1 MMVKSELSDSE
12 FQLFSDY
19 IFERSGIHYTI
30 NKKTILQNR
39 IRRRL
44 RELNLESYK
53 TYYDSIKN
61 KPMNDPEVIKFFDEV
76 TTNETSFFRHD
87 KQFKALEEMII
98 PEILAEKKVGSL
110 NIWSAAASMGKE
122 AYTIAMVL
130 SSMNE
135 VRAKNFKILGTDL
148 NQKVLDIAA
157 QGEYDIKD
165 IKGVDPRYKKY
176 LIEKPAEGLVEM
188 VPELKKNIE
197 WKRYNLKDSFTR
209 FPKMDVIFCRNVFIY
224 FPKDVQKEIV
234 AKFYDQLNPG
244 GFFILGHS
252 ETLNG
257 ISDAFEYRKFKN
269 ENLMIYQKVKK

>member
-1 MMVKSELSDSE
+1 MVVKSELNDSE

-53 TYYDSIKN
+53 VYFDMIKN

-98 PEILAEKKVGSL
+98 PEVLAEKKAGTL
-110 NIWSAAASMGKE
+110 NLWSAAASMGKE

-130 SSMNE
+130 SLIPE
-135 VRAKNFKILGTDL
+135 LKTKGFKILGTDL

-165 IKGVDPRYKKY
+165 IKGVDPRYKKF
-176 LIEKPAEGLVEM
+176 LIEKPAEGLVQM
-188 VPELKKNIE
+188 DPSLKKFIE
-197 WKRYNLKDSFTR
+197 WKRYNLKDTFSR

-224 FPKDVQKEIV
+224 FPKEVQKEIV
-234 AKFYDQLNPG
+234 ERFYEQLNPG

-269 ENLMIYQKVKK
+269 ENLMIYQKPKK

>member
-1 MMVKSELSDSE
+1 MMVKSELTDSE

-19 IFERSGIHYTI
+19 IFAKSGIHYTI

-53 TYYDSIKN
+53 VYFEMIKN
-61 KPMNDPEVIKFFDEV
+61 KQMNDPEVIKFFDEV

-98 PEILAEKKVGSL
+98 PEILAEKKNGSL

-130 SSMNE
+130 SMMPE
-135 VRAKNFKILGTDL
+135 LKTRGFKILGTDL

-165 IKGVDPRYKKY
+165 IKGVDPRYKKF
-176 LIEKPAEGLVEM
+176 LMEKPAEGLVQM
-188 VPELKKNIE
+188 VPELKKFIE
-197 WKRYNLKDSFTR
+197 WKRYNLKDTFSR

-224 FPKDVQKEIV
+224 FPKEVQKEIV
-234 AKFYDQLNPG
+234 ERFYEQLNPG

-257 ISDAFEYRKFKN
+257 ISDAFEYRKFKS
-269 ENLMIYQKVKK
+269 ENLMIYQKTKK

>member
-269 ENLMIYQKVKK
+269 ENLMIYQKAKK

>member
-1 MMVKSELSDSE
+1 MGVLRLELTDNEFKLYSE
-12 FQLFSDY
+12 Y
-19 IFERSGIHYTI
+19 IFERSGINYTI

-39 IRRRL
+39 VRRRL

-53 TYYDSIKN
+53 EYFDIIKN

-87 KQFKALEEMII
+87 KQFKALEGMII
-98 PEILAEKKVGSL
+98 PELAEKKRVGTL
-110 NIWSAAASMGKE
+110 NVWSAAASMGKE

-130 SSMNE
+130 STMPQLRS
-135 VRAKNFKILGTDL
+135 RTIRILGTDL
-148 NQKVLDIAA
+148 NQKVLNIAK

-165 IKGVDPRYKKY
+165 VKGVEPKYKKY
-176 LIEKPAEGLVEM
+176 YIEHKEDGIVEM
-188 VPELKKNIE
+188 TKELKKLVE
-197 WKRYNLKDSFTR
+197 FKRFNLKDSFTR
-209 FPKMDVIFCRNVFIY
+209 IPKMDIIFCRNVFIY

-234 AKFYDQLNPG
+234 DKFYDQLNPG

-257 ISDAFEYRKFKN
+257 ISDKFEYRKFNN
-269 ENLMIYQKVKK
+269 ENLMIYQKPF

>member
-1 MMVKSELSDSE
+1 MMVKSELNDSE
-12 FQLFSDY
+12 FKLFSDY
-19 IFERSGIHYTI
+19 IFERSGINYTI

-53 TYYDSIKN
+53 VYFDMIKN

-87 KQFKALEEMII
+87 KQFKALEDMII
-98 PEILAEKKVGSL
+98 PEILAEKKVGTL
-110 NIWSAAASMGKE
+110 NVWSAAASMGKE

-130 SSMNE
+130 SLIPE
-135 VRAKNFKILGTDL
+135 LKTRGFKILGTDL

-157 QGEYDIKD
+157 MGEYDIKD
-165 IKGVDPRYKKY
+165 IKGVDPRYKKF
-176 LIEKPAEGLVEM
+176 LIEKPVDGLVQME
-188 VPELKKNIE
+188 PSLKKFIE

-224 FPKDVQKEIV
+224 FPKEVQKEIV
-234 AKFYDQLNPG
+234 ARFYEQLNPG

-257 ISDAFEYRKFKN
+257 ISDLFEYRKFKN
-269 ENLMIYQKVKK
+269 ENLMIYQKPKK

>member
-1 MMVKSELSDSE
+1 MMVKSELTDSE

-19 IFERSGIHYTI
+19 IFAKSGIHYTI

-53 TYYDSIKN
+53 VYFEMIKN
-61 KPMNDPEVIKFFDEV
+61 KQMNDPEVIKFFDEV

-98 PEILAEKKVGSL
+98 PEILAEKKNGSL

-130 SSMNE
+130 SMMPE
-135 VRAKNFKILGTDL
+135 LKTRGFKILGTDL

-165 IKGVDPRYKKY
+165 IKGVDPRYKKF
-176 LIEKPAEGLVEM
+176 LIEKPAEGLVQM
-188 VPELKKNIE
+188 VPELKKFIE
-197 WKRYNLKDSFTR
+197 WKRYNLKDTFSR

-224 FPKDVQKEIV
+224 FPKEVQKEIV
-234 AKFYDQLNPG
+234 ERFYEQLNPG

-257 ISDAFEYRKFKN
+257 ISDAFEYRKFKS
-269 ENLMIYQKVKK
+269 ENLMIYQKTKK

>member
-1 MMVKSELSDSE
+1 MMVKSELTDSE

-19 IFERSGIHYTI
+19 IFAKSGIHYTI

-53 TYYDSIKN
+53 VYFEMIKN
-61 KPMNDPEVIKFFDEV
+61 KQMNDPEVIKFFDEV

-98 PEILAEKKVGSL
+98 PEILAEKKSGSL

-130 SSMNE
+130 SMMPE
-135 VRAKNFKILGTDL
+135 LKTRGFKILGTDL

-165 IKGVDPRYKKY
+165 IKGVDPRYKKF
-176 LIEKPAEGLVEM
+176 LMEKPAEGLVQM
-188 VPELKKNIE
+188 VPELKKFIE
-197 WKRYNLKDSFTR
+197 WKRYNLKDTFSR

-224 FPKDVQKEIV
+224 FPKEVQKEIV
-234 AKFYDQLNPG
+234 ERFYEQLNPG

-257 ISDAFEYRKFKN
+257 ISDAFEYRKFKS
-269 ENLMIYQKVKK
+269 ENLMIYQKTKK

>member
-135 VRAKNFKILGTDL
+135 LRAKNFKILGTDL

-176 LIEKPAEGLVEM
+176 LIEKPAQGLVEM

-269 ENLMIYQKVKK
+269 ENLMIYQKSKK

>member
-1 MMVKSELSDSE
+1 MMVKSELTDSE
-12 FQLFSDY
+12 FQIFSDY

-44 RELNLESYK
+44 RELNMESYK
-53 TYYDSIKN
+53 NYFELIKN

-98 PEILAEKKVGSL
+98 PEILAEKKVGAL

-135 VRAKNFKILGTDL
+135 FRAKNFKILGTDL

-165 IKGVDPRYKKY
+165 IKGVDPRYKKF
-176 LIEKPAEGLVEM
+176 LIEKPVEGLVEM

-197 WKRYNLKDSFTR
+197 WRRYNLKDSFTR

>member
-1 MMVKSELSDSE
+1 MMVKSELNDSE
-12 FQLFSDY
+12 FQMFSEY
-19 IFERSGIHYTI
+19 IFQRSGINYTI

-53 TYYDSIKN
+53 VYFDIIKN

-87 KQFKALEEMII
+87 KQFKALEDMII
-98 PEILAEKKVGSL
+98 PEILAEKKVGTL

-130 SSMNE
+130 SLIPE
-135 VRAKNFKILGTDL
+135 LKTRGFKILGTDL

-157 QGEYDIKD
+157 MGEYDIKD
-165 IKGVDPRYKKY
+165 IKGVDPRYKKF
-176 LIEKPAEGLVEM
+176 LIEKQAEGLVQME
-188 VPELKKNIE
+188 PSLKKFIE
-197 WKRYNLKDSFTR
+197 WKRYNLKDSFAR

-224 FPKDVQKEIV
+224 FPKEVQKEIV
-234 AKFYDQLNPG
+234 ARFYEQLNPG

-257 ISDAFEYRKFKN
+257 ISDLFEYRKFKN
-269 ENLMIYQKVKK
+269 ENLMIYQKPKK

>member
-1 MMVKSELSDSE
+1 MMVKSELNDSE

-53 TYYDSIKN
+53 TYYDTIKN

-98 PEILAEKKVGSL
+98 PEILAEKKIWNL

-135 VRAKNFKILGTDL
+135 MRAKNFKILGTDL

-165 IKGVDPRYKKY
+165 IKGVDPRYKKF
-176 LIEKPAEGLVEM
+176 LIEKPTEGLVQM

-209 FPKMDVIFCRNVFIY
+209 FPKMDIIFCRNVFIY
-224 FPKDVQKEIV
+224 FPKDIQREIV

-257 ISDAFEYRKFKN
+257 ISDAFEYRKFKS

>member
-1 MMVKSELSDSE
+1 MMVKSELNDSE

-53 TYYDSIKN
+53 TYYDTIKN

-135 VRAKNFKILGTDL
+135 IRAKNFKILGTDL

-188 VPELKKNIE
+188 IPELKKNIE

-209 FPKMDVIFCRNVFIY
+209 FPKMDIIFCRNVFIY
-224 FPKDVQKEIV
+224 FPKDIQKEIV

-257 ISDAFEYRKFKN
+257 ISDAFEYRKFKS
-269 ENLMIYQKVKK
+269 ENLMIYQKSKK

>member
-1 MMVKSELSDSE
+1 MMVKSELNDSE

-53 TYYDSIKN
+53 VYFDMIKN

-98 PEILAEKKVGSL
+98 PEVLAEKKAGTL
-110 NIWSAAASMGKE
+110 NLWSAAASMGKE

-130 SSMNE
+130 SLIPE
-135 VRAKNFKILGTDL
+135 LKTKGFKILGTDL

-165 IKGVDPRYKKY
+165 IKGVDPRYKKF
-176 LIEKPAEGLVEM
+176 LIEKPAEGLVQM
-188 VPELKKNIE
+188 DPSLKKFIE
-197 WKRYNLKDSFTR
+197 WKRYNLKDTFSR

-224 FPKDVQKEIV
+224 FPKEVQKEIV
-234 AKFYDQLNPG
+234 ERFYEQLNPG

-269 ENLMIYQKVKK
+269 ENLMIYQKPKK

>member
-1 MMVKSELSDSE
+1 MMVKSELTDSE
-12 FQLFSDY
+12 FQIFSDY
-19 IFERSGIHYTI
+19 IFEKSGIHYTI

-44 RELNLESYK
+44 RDLGLESYK
-53 TYYDSIKN
+53 EYFEIIKN
-61 KPMNDPEVIKFFDEV
+61 KQMNDPEVVNFFNEV

-98 PEILAEKKVGSL
+98 PDILANKKTGSL

-130 SSMNE
+130 SSMSDS
-135 VRAKNFKILGTDL
+135 RAKNFKILGTDL
-148 NQKVLDIAA
+148 NQNVLDIAA

-165 IKGVDPRYKKY
+165 MKGIDSRYKKY
-176 LIEKPAEGLVEM
+176 IIEKPTEGLAQM
-188 VPELKKNIE
+188 IPELKKNIE
-197 WKRYNLKDSFTR
+197 WKRYNLKDTFTR

-224 FPKDVQKEIV
+224 FPKEVQRDIV
-234 AKFYDQLNPG
+234 SRFYAQLNVG
-244 GFFILGHS
+244 GYFILGHS

-269 ENLMIYQKVKK
+269 ENLMIYQKVK

>member
-1 MMVKSELSDSE
+1 MMVKSELNDSE

-53 TYYDSIKN
+53 VYFDMIKN

-98 PEILAEKKVGSL
+98 PEILAEKRAGTL
-110 NIWSAAASMGKE
+110 NLWSAAASMGKE

-130 SSMNE
+130 SLIPE
-135 VRAKNFKILGTDL
+135 LKTKGFKILGTDL
-148 NQKVLDIAA
+148 NQKVLDIAT

-165 IKGVDPRYKKY
+165 IKGVDPRYKKF
-176 LIEKPAEGLVEM
+176 LIEKPAEGLVQM
-188 VPELKKNIE
+188 DPALKKFIE
-197 WKRYNLKDSFTR
+197 WKRYNLKDTFSR

-224 FPKDVQKEIV
+224 FPKEVQKEIV
-234 AKFYDQLNPG
+234 ARFYEQLNPG

-269 ENLMIYQKVKK
+269 ENLMIYQKTKK

>member
-1 MMVKSELSDSE
+1 MMVKSELNDSE

-53 TYYDSIKN
+53 TYYDTIKN

-98 PEILAEKKVGSL
+98 PEILAEKKIGNL

-135 VRAKNFKILGTDL
+135 MRAKNFKILGTDL

-165 IKGVDPRYKKY
+165 IKGVDPRYKKF
-176 LIEKPAEGLVEM
+176 LIEKPTEGLVQM

-209 FPKMDVIFCRNVFIY
+209 FPKMDIIFCRNVFIY
-224 FPKDVQKEIV
+224 FPKDIQREIV
-234 AKFYDQLNPG
+234 AKFYDQLNPV

-257 ISDAFEYRKFKN
+257 ISDAFEYRKFKS

>member
-1 MMVKSELSDSE
+1 MMVKSELNDSE

-53 TYYDSIKN
+53 TYYDTIKN

-98 PEILAEKKVGSL
+98 PEILAEKKIGNL
-110 NIWSAAASMGKE
+110 NIWSAAASMVKE

-135 VRAKNFKILGTDL
+135 MRAKNFKILGTDL

-165 IKGVDPRYKKY
+165 IKGVDPRYKKF
-176 LIEKPAEGLVEM
+176 LIEKPTEGLVQM

-209 FPKMDVIFCRNVFIY
+209 FPKMDIIFCRNVFIY
-224 FPKDVQKEIV
+224 FPKDIQREIV

-257 ISDAFEYRKFKN
+257 ISDAFEYRKFKS

>member
-44 RELNLESYK
+44 RELSLESYK
-53 TYYDSIKN
+53 TYYDTIKN

-135 VRAKNFKILGTDL
+135 LRAKNFKILGTDL

-176 LIEKPAEGLVEM
+176 LIEKPTEGLVEI

-209 FPKMDVIFCRNVFIY
+209 FPKMDIIFCRNVFIY
-224 FPKDVQKEIV
+224 FPKEVQKEIV
-234 AKFYDQLNPG
+234 AKFYEQLNPG

-269 ENLMIYQKVKK
+269 ENLMIYQKSKK